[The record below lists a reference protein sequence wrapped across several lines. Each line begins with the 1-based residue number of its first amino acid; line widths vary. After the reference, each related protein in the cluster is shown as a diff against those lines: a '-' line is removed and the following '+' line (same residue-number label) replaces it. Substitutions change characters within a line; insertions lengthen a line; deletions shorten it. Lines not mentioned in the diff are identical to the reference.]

1 MLKIV
6 NHKFQNKKFFRV
18 ASWAVCNGYFCTPA
32 TPQTFKVLIFK
43 YLQNVECSETS
54 VLLAKVCK
62 NFVNSTLQNW
72 GLFC

>member
-6 NHKFQNKKFFRV
+6 NQKFQNEKIFEGGKPPL
-18 ASWAVCNGYFCTPA
+18 CNAYFCTPV
-32 TPQTFKVLIFK
+32 TPQTFKVLIFSE
-43 YLQNVECSETS
+43 LQKVECSEMS